1 MLSRFHLIPERY
13 GQTDRPTDLLYQYR
27 VSVCWRAIKMDPAQ
41 CKCKIIRSSTLGVY
55 RSRWVHRLGPQAD
68 GPKLPTVYW
77 CTMQFHREL
86 GQKSSFSTMDA
97 MAIFFAFSAHNVT
110 NFPGAP
116 TISNCQF
123 LSIVVFLTANW
134 FQILTTNF
142 FFSNLGGQTPKIYH
156 TQVGVQGGALVR
168 YLGGFNEVFQKIFL
182 ITP

>member
-1 MLSRFHLIPERY
+1 MLVKLEWLGYDTVKNIWPYVKPFSSDTGTLRTD

-55 RSRWVHRLGPQAD
+55 RSRWVHRLGPKAD
-68 GPKLPTVYW
+68 GPKLPTVYDAIPSRTW
-77 CTMQFHREL
+77 SKVQFQHYGRN
-86 GQKSSFSTMDA
+86 GDF
-97 MAIFFAFSAHNVT
+97 FFAFSAHNVT

-134 FQILTTNF
+134 F
-142 FFSNLGGQTPKIYH
+142 
-156 TQVGVQGGALVR
+156 
-168 YLGGFNEVFQKIFL
+168 
-182 ITP
+182 